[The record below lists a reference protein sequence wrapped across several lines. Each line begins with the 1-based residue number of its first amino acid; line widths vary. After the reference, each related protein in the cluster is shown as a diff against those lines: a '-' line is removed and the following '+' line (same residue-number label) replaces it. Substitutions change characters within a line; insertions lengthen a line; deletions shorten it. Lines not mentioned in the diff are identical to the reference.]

1 MCQVPVRVEGSEAAG
16 DVLKRVVKT
25 EDRVITTASTSTAV
39 GLGSPAA
46 SATVAVTVGA
56 GI

>member
-1 MCQVPVRVEGSEAAG
+1 VRVEGSEAAG